1 MSAESDLYTI
11 LSGYAALTNLVST
24 RIYPDA
30 MPEEVAYPAV
40 VFSRAGTEPIV
51 TIGSQMVG
59 EFVSLHIEC
68 WAETRT
74 SADAVADAAVAG
86 LLAAGEQHTGRAA
99 GFDPETG
106 LFATTIDVTLLA
118 T

>member
-1 MSAESDLYTI
+1 MSAESTLYST
-11 LSGYAALTNLVST
+11 LSGYAALTSLVST

-40 VFSRAGTEPIV
+40 VFSRAGTEPVV
-51 TIGSQMVG
+51 TIGGQMVG

-74 SADAVADAAVAG
+74 SADAVASAVVAG
-86 LLAAGEQHTGRAA
+86 LLASGEQHTGRSA
-99 GFDPETG
+99 GFDPEAG
-106 LFATTIDVTLLA
+106 LYASMIDVTLLA